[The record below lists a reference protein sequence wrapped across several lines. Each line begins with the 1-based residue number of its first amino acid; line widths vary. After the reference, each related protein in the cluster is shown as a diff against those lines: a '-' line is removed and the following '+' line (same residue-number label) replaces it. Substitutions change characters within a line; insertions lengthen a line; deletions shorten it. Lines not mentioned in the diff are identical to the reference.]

1 MEARLTGIAQSIGRS
16 LHWVLRWWWR
26 KTRSSWIEA
35 WREPDR
41 ELRILYL
48 VTGAA
53 GFWFVGQH
61 AFGAS
66 FWTGLSFAFASF
78 LAISSATVFL
88 VRGVPLGFAAPFLI
102 FIGVLLSNALRSVML
117 KGVVEAIAGNLL
129 AGAIMIGAM
138 VFLEPVASRLKRVEL
153 PEESGRKHE
162 DSLTRM
168 P

>member
-1 MEARLTGIAQSIGRS
+1 MRWL
-16 LHWVLRWWWR
+16 VPWWWR
-26 KTRSSWIEA
+26 KTRDAWVEA
-35 WREPDR
+35 WHEPDR

-48 VTGAA
+48 VIGAA
-53 GFWFVGQH
+53 GFWFVGQD

-66 FWTGLSFAFASF
+66 FWTGLSFVFASF
-78 LAISSATVFL
+78 LAISMATVFL

-102 FIGVLLSNALRSVML
+102 FIGVLLSNSLRSVML
-117 KGVVEAIAGNLL
+117 EGVVEAIAGNLL

-138 VFLEPVASRLKRVEL
+138 LFLEPVASRLKRVEL